1 MKELGQSVIGQT
13 ASRMGKLNSLPQP
26 PAVRSERNRDAK
38 MNAGVGWAW
47 RAREVGGWKS
57 GLQEVNV
64 SSEISSLKSMSL
76 SFDLMIW
83 SNMIVSLIPVY
94 VLTVN
99 LCYIQN

>member
-1 MKELGQSVIGQT
+1 
-13 ASRMGKLNSLPQP
+13 
-26 PAVRSERNRDAK
+26 
-38 MNAGVGWAW
+38 MNAGVGWGW

-83 SNMIVSLIPVY
+83 SNVIVSLIPVY

-99 LCYIQN
+99 LCYVQN